1 MTRRI
6 NRLIVAASSLSCLVA
21 LTTAAGAY
29 DGDWKRGR
37 LYYQGVCT
45 PCHKATAKPEGIPA
59 NDYTIAEW
67 NAYLAADKHA
77 RGKDTIKQYVSQSYR
92 AEIKAKNKVAD
103 RLLSASDQD
112 LLLDV
117 KAFVVNGAKD
127 GDAPAGCN

>member
-1 MTRRI
+1 MK
-6 NRLIVAASSLSCLVA
+6 RLIVAASALSCLVA
-21 LTTAAGAY
+21 LTTVASAY

-37 LYYQGVCT
+37 VYYQGVCT
-45 PCHKATAKPEGIPA
+45 PCHKATANPEGIPA
-59 NDYTIAEW
+59 NAYTIAEW

-77 RGKDTIKQYVSQSYR
+77 AGKGTVKQYVSQGYR

-103 RLLSASDQD
+103 KFGSVPDQD
-112 LLLDV
+112 LLQDV

>member
-1 MTRRI
+1 MKHSMK
-6 NRLIVAASSLSCLVA
+6 RLIVVASVVSALVA
-21 LTTAAGAY
+21 LTSAASAY

-37 LYYQGVCT
+37 VYYQGVCT
-45 PCHKATAKPEGIPA
+45 SCHKATSKPDGIAA

-67 NAYLAADKHA
+67 NAYLAADKHNK
-77 RGKDTIKQYVSQSYR
+77 GKDTLTQYVSQAYR

-103 RLLSASDQD
+103 RFQSVANQD

>member
-1 MTRRI
+1 MR
-6 NRLIVAASSLSCLVA
+6 RLIVAAASLSCLAV
-21 LTTAAGAY
+21 LTTAASAY

-37 LYYQGVCT
+37 VYYQGVCT
-45 PCHKATAKPEGIPA
+45 TCHKVSGKPEGIPPS
-59 NDYTIAEW
+59 NYTIAEW
-67 NAYLAADKHA
+67 NAYVAADKHA
-77 RGKDTIKQYVSQSYR
+77 RGKDTLKQYVSQAYR

-103 RLLSASDQD
+103 RFQTVPDEN